1 APGESAPGGVA
12 VVGSDPSMSGATLPG
27 NAAGPGSQAGAAA
40 ERVAS
45 AAELKDLRR
54 QLNTL
59 VSVYSG
65 RLGKSHGA
73 IHTQLRNSCGGPPGP
88 MAPAE
93 QIREPLTPLRARG
106 PLPDR
111 PAA

>member
-1 APGESAPGGVA
+1 MAFR
-12 VVGSDPSMSGATLPG
+12 T
-27 NAAGPGSQAGAAA
+27 A

-73 IHTQLRNSCGGPPGP
+73 IHTQLRNSCGGPPVP
-88 MAPAE
+88 MASAE
-93 QIREPLTPLRARG
+93 QIRERITLLRSW
-106 PLPDR
+106 
-111 PAA
+111 

>member
-1 APGESAPGGVA
+1 M
-12 VVGSDPSMSGATLPG
+12 GSDPSVAGTTLPG
-27 NAAGPGSQAGAAA
+27 NAAGPGAHAGAAA
-40 ERVAS
+40 DRVAS

-73 IHTQLRNSCGGPPGP
+73 IHAQLRSVCGGPPVP
-88 MAPAE
+88 MASAE
-93 QIREPLTPLRARG
+93 QIRERISLLRSW
-106 PLPDR
+106 
-111 PAA
+111 